1 MKSKLNRD
9 KTAKSQKISIVSNNI
24 SPQLFYD
31 KYVSNRQPVLIDG
44 HLIDKEWLA
53 SNKWTLNYLKDRTGD
68 QLVQVE
74 RRTGVSF
81 GKGSQESMSMNEL
94 IHSILK
100 GEDTLYLTTQ
110 ELTYNVDEKPDLIS
124 QPIIS
129 LDSDFS
135 SQPKITGNLIPQ
147 NVNLW
152 LGSSVSETSS
162 GLHHDY
168 HDNLYILIK
177 GKKRIRLFPP
187 TAASS
192 MYTYGEL
199 DKVYNNGR
207 IVYKSQDKVRPDG
220 ASFQSEKA
228 VKASLLVDQV
238 AARIAE
244 VSISHFAFFYFL
256 LLFLT
261 LTY

>member
-1 MKSKLNRD
+1 MKSKLTRD
-9 KTAKSQKISIVSNNI
+9 KADKSQKISLVSNNI

-31 KYVSNRQPVLIDG
+31 KYVSTRQPVLIEG
-44 HLIDKEWLA
+44 HLIDKEWQA
-53 SNKWTLNYLKDRTGD
+53 SNKWTLNYLKDKTGN

-74 RRTGVSF
+74 RKTGVSF

-110 ELTYNVDEKPDLIS
+110 ELNYNVDEKPDLIS
-124 QPIIS
+124 QPICC
-129 LDSDFS
+129 LDSDFP
-135 SQPKITGNLIPQ
+135 SQPKLTGNLIPQ

-152 LGSSVSETSS
+152 LGSSVSEISS

-168 HDNLYILIK
+168 HDNLYILLK

-199 DKVYNNGR
+199 GKVYNNGR
-207 IVYKSQDKVRPDG
+207 IVYKSQDRVRPDG
-220 ASFQSEKA
+220 ASYQSEKA
-228 VKASLLVDQV
+228 VKASLLVDRV
-238 AARIAE
+238 AARMAE
-244 VSISHFAFFYFL
+244 VSVSPFVF
-256 LLFLT
+256 T
-261 LTY
+261 